1 MTDRDTTDGRVTLAQ
16 GLVGARTHIVFIF
29 GLLTAGGII
38 IASDRVTGEA
48 GAAAFAVRRSGTPT
62 AAEREAAAW
71 AWSAASRST
80 NAADL
85 SRARALALTLGVR
98 PGESLTGSALSP
110 SGGLAA
116 LEDLSAASAKP
127 APSTT
132 TAP

>member
-1 MTDRDTTDGRVTLAQ
+1 MDGRVTLAQ

-38 IASDRVTGEA
+38 IATDRVTGEA
-48 GAAAFAVRRSGTPT
+48 GTVAVRRSGAPT

-80 NAADL
+80 NAAEL
-85 SRARALALTLGVR
+85 SRARALAVALGVR
-98 PGESLTGSALSP
+98 PGDNPAGTALSP

-116 LEDLSAASAKP
+116 LEDLSAATRPPAAASAKP
-127 APSTT
+127 APSAT